1 MNLEAKKLSL
11 IERFMKFREEASIR
25 QLEIAITEIEMNVR
39 AEASEED
46 IANGRVESYD
56 DFSKDVKGWLKK
68 KKNTK

>member
-11 IERFMKFREEASIR
+11 IERFMKFREETSIR
-25 QLEIAITEIEMNVR
+25 QLEIAITEIEMNTR

-46 IANGRVESYD
+46 IAEGRTRSYD
-56 DFSKDVKGWLKK
+56 EFSKDVKEWLKE